1 MRDRARAKSAE
12 SALMHV
18 HSSIA
23 AVLETAQRNQ
33 EQMISN
39 VTERSSTK
47 LARIQVRCLETTCP
61 CCTRLGMC

>member
-1 MRDRARAKSAE
+1 MRDRARAKASE
-12 SALMHV
+12 SAFMHAY
-18 HSSIA
+18 SSIA

-47 LARIQVRCLETTCP
+47 LARIQVLCLLTACP
-61 CCTRLGMC
+61 